1 MKIFYHS
8 SDLDGACSGA
18 IVKHSFPEATLHPIN
33 HGDPF
38 PWDSIAPREE
48 VWLVDFALETPEDME
63 RLNEISYLIW
73 IDHHKTSVEAMERHG
88 WNFAGEILIG
98 QAGCELTWSYL
109 HPEEDVPE
117 AVRLLGRYDVWD
129 KAAGWETEI
138 LPFQYGMRQIPDT
151 SPDNQALWTAL
162 LQGLP
167 GIVDRITRDGATIL
181 AYETRQNEWYA
192 KSTAFV
198 ADFEGLRAICINR
211 GNTNSLVFKSVYD
224 PAKHDLMIAFV
235 KRPGKWTVSLYSD
248 KPEVDCSA
256 LAKARGGGGHHGAA
270 GFQCQELPFVEVS

>member
-8 SDLDGACSGA
+8 ADLDGACSGA
-18 IVKHSFPEATLHPIN
+18 IVKHRFSEATLHPIN
-33 HGDPF
+33 YGDPF
-38 PWDSIAPREE
+38 PWENIVPGEG
-48 VWLVDFALETPEDME
+48 VWLVDFCLETREDME
-63 RLNEISYLIW
+63 RLNEISNLIW

-88 WNFAGEILIG
+88 WNFAGEVLIG

-129 KAAGWETEI
+129 HSDPNT
-138 LPFQYGMRQIPDT
+138 LNFQYGMKQIPDT
-151 SPDNQALWTAL
+151 KPDNQELWSALFTDSGL
-162 LQGLP
+162 LTVK
-167 GIVDRITRDGATIL
+167 ICDNGAAIL
-181 AYETRQNEWYA
+181 AYETRRNERYA

-256 LAKARGGGGHHGAA
+256 LALARGGGGHHGAA